1 MDETDIPAV
10 VSGSHKPVK
19 YRYVWLNLKPL
30 TSYIEETSTTSGMSA
45 LLYSNTN
52 WNFVFCLRRLF
63 ATEGIVFSGCPCV
76 LPSVRDHTKV
86 CKY

>member
-52 WNFVFCLRRLF
+52 
-63 ATEGIVFSGCPCV
+63 
-76 LPSVRDHTKV
+76 
-86 CKY
+86 